1 MISINKLVNGYSAD
15 YTGFY
20 RPKKPSAA
28 IAILLPHLI
37 ATLPF
42 LNPNKAMYGVFN
54 SDIELISHTLTHVLM
69 MTFIF
74 KLPLKGILYEK
85 ATYCRN
91 NDQHYDG
98 FKYELGE

>member
-1 MISINKLVNGYSAD
+1 MISINRLIIRYSTD

-20 RPKKPSAA
+20 RPKKPLTA

-42 LNPNKAMYGVFN
+42 LLPNKATYEVFN
-54 SDIELISHTLTHVLM
+54 SDIELISNALTHVLM
-69 MTFIF
+69 ITIIF
-74 KLPLKGILYEK
+74 KQPLKGILYEK

-91 NDQHYDG
+91 NYFYHDD
-98 FKYELGE
+98 FKRQLGK